1 MGDLPLIV
9 LTATIWTYWF
19 TVGAMVVRLRRKT
32 RKLVGV
38 VPEQRTEQMMWL
50 VFVPLVA
57 AWCALP
63 FLALRHGAPP
73 LGLPA
78 FALEPGYGLLRWGA
92 MLVAV
97 ASLLVTVQCWRRM
110 GSDWRMDVSV
120 TRKQNLITDGLF
132 RHIRH
137 PIYAFSMLLMLCTAA
152 IVPTA
157 PMIVVAAVHMV
168 LMNLKA
174 RNEERHLLST
184 HGEAYQGYL
193 DRTGRFL
200 PRFGGGAR

>member
-63 FLALRHGAPP
+63 FLALRLLPFCVGWFAWFLVEIFGIGYVILTRAGSPRPAPP
-73 LGLPA
+73 LPA
-78 FALEPGYGLLRWGA
+78 
-92 MLVAV
+92 AV
-97 ASLLVTVQCWRRM
+97 VPATESGSLL
-110 GSDWRMDVSV
+110 
-120 TRKQNLITDGLF
+120 
-132 RHIRH
+132 
-137 PIYAFSMLLMLCTAA
+137 
-152 IVPTA
+152 A
-157 PMIVVAAVHMV
+157 P
-168 LMNLKA
+168 
-174 RNEERHLLST
+174 
-184 HGEAYQGYL
+184 
-193 DRTGRFL
+193 
-200 PRFGGGAR
+200 